1 MQRALVIT
9 GASRGIGHATARH
22 FLQQDYR
29 VINLSRTASS
39 LEGISQIITDLSDP
53 NWLSACSEQIL
64 SLTDGCEQIAL
75 IHCAAL
81 LHKDCVNTV
90 SAKSLQDVMQIGVI
104 APVQLNQLLL
114 PQMKAGSSII
124 YVGSTLSE
132 KAVPNAFSYVVS
144 KHGVIGAMRSTCQD
158 LAGTGVHTACVC
170 PGFTDTEML
179 RTHVGESEEVLS
191 AIAEGVT
198 FKRLADPEEIAN
210 TIYFCV
216 ANPVING
223 AIIHANLG
231 QIES

>member
-22 FLQQDYR
+22 FLQQGYR
-29 VINLSRTASS
+29 VINLSRTASA
-39 LEGISQIITDLSDP
+39 LDGISQIITDLSDP

-90 SAKSLQDVMQIGVI
+90 SAKSLQEVMQIGVI

-198 FKRLADPEEIAN
+198 FKRLADPEEIAS

>member
-22 FLQQDYR
+22 FLQQGYR

-39 LEGISQIITDLSDP
+39 LDGISQIITDLSDP

-64 SLTDGCEQIAL
+64 SLTDGCEEIAL

-90 SAKSLQDVMQIGVI
+90 SAKSLQEVMQIGVI

-198 FKRLADPEEIAN
+198 FKRLADPEEIAS

>member
-22 FLQQDYR
+22 FLQQGYR

-39 LEGISQIITDLSDP
+39 LDGISQIITDLSDP

-64 SLTDGCEQIAL
+64 SLTDGCEEIAL